1 MESITFQ
8 PILSYWALG
17 VVFLLA
23 TLMLLIGPSF
33 VKLTSSQRWTLGG
46 LRLGLLALVLLATL
60 RPGCIQ
66 QIEKNQAAILMFLV
80 DTTRS
85 MQLPHIGDNTTRW
98 GAVEEVV
105 RDNQAKF
112 EKLIDSKIDVRFF
125 GFDNQVARLEIVD
138 GVVSLPE
145 EPEGGE
151 TDIGSAIYETSLD
164 VRDQRLLGV
173 FLMSDGVQNVL
184 DPPVELTQAAETLN
198 DMEVPLY
205 SVLLGLDGSTQLR
218 DIAITNFAEQQIV
231 NVNNDL
237 TATATLV
244 SRGYPNQDITVD
256 LLLIDRAGKETLVKS
271 TVVRPIGN
279 YAETNIKLVYQPPV
293 PGEFRLKIRAN
304 PMPDEL
310 AVRNNELDAFL
321 TVNDRGM
328 RVLYL
333 YGDISNEQSFL
344 RRSLPTTDF
353 IDLDFQPIFPG
364 TRGKWPLTQFEELFK
379 NPSYDV
385 FIIGDLDS
393 RALHDP
399 ATHTRTLQALADAV
413 YGGKGLLMLGGYHSF
428 GAGYYHQT
436 PLADV
441 LPIVMDRTE
450 GQEFGQDVRRNLHV
464 NAPFSIKPAKD
475 HFLTRIG
482 QEEGNNSTWSK
493 LPPLVGANR
502 ITVKDNAEVLL
513 ESDDD
518 VGRPILVSTNVGG
531 RVLAFAGDS
540 TWRWRMPRIDP
551 ASDEVVNY
559 KAEYDQFWRQIILWL
574 AFWDARNDESVSIEL
589 PKRRFQPKARIKF
602 DVAVKTVNGEVV
614 NDATF
619 NAALVAPNGQRQVIA
634 INQKGDRYFSNLDPE
649 SVSESGLYRIEVEGL
664 RAGASIGES
673 MREFIV
679 MDRDKEKS
687 NPVANPDQMR
697 RLASQTSE
705 HGGRGLA
712 PEEVSDVLTDMI
724 ENPPVTKIE
733 IPVRWRLGETFPDAA
748 GFLVAFVV
756 LLTIEWLLRKKWG
769 LV

>member
-17 VVFLLA
+17 LVFLLA
-23 TLMLLIGPSF
+23 TLMLLVGPSF
-33 VKLTSSQRWTLGG
+33 VKLTKSQRWTLGG

-60 RPGCIQ
+60 RPGCVQ

-85 MQLPHIGDNTTRW
+85 MQLPHIGDDTTRW

-105 RDNQAKF
+105 EENKAKF
-112 EKLIDSKIDVRFF
+112 EKLIESKIDVQFF
-125 GFDNQVARLEIVD
+125 GFDNQVASLEIID
-138 GVVSLPE
+138 GVVTLPE

-151 TDIGSAIYETSLD
+151 TDIGSAIYETSLN

-173 FLMSDGVQNVL
+173 FVMSDGVQNVL

-205 SVLLGLDGSTQLR
+205 SVLLGLDGSSQLR

-231 NVNNDL
+231 NVNNEL
-237 TATATLV
+237 TAKATLV

-256 LLLIDRAGKETLVKS
+256 LILIDRAGKETLVKS
-271 TVVRPIGN
+271 TVVRPVGN
-279 YAETNIKLVYQPPV
+279 YAETNIKLDYKPKI

-328 RVLYL
+328 TVLYVS
-333 YGDISNEQSFL
+333 GDVSNEQRFL
-344 RRSLPTTDF
+344 RDSLPTTGF
-353 IDLDFQPIFPG
+353 IKLDFQPVFPSS
-364 TRGKWPLTQFEELFK
+364 RDRWPLVDFEELFK
-379 NPSYDV
+379 DPSYDV

-393 RALHDP
+393 RAFHDP
-399 ATHTRTLQALADAV
+399 NAHTRTLQALADAV

-428 GAGYYHQT
+428 GAGFYHQT

-450 GQEFGQDVRRNLHV
+450 GQEFGQDVRRDLHV
-464 NAPFSIKPAKD
+464 NAPFKVRPAKD
-475 HFLTRIG
+475 HYLTRIG
-482 QEEGNNSTWSK
+482 LEEGNTSTWSK

-502 ITVKDNAEVLL
+502 IAVKDNAEVLL

-518 VGRPILVSTNVGG
+518 VERPILVSTDVGG

-551 ASDEVVNY
+551 EPSEAKDY

-574 AFWDARNDESVSIEL
+574 AFWDSRKDESVSIEL
-589 PKRRFQPKARIKF
+589 PQRRFQPKARIKF
-602 DVAVKTVNGEVV
+602 DVTVKTVNGEVV

-619 NAALVAPNGQRQVIA
+619 NAALVAPDGERQVIA

-649 SVSESGLYRIEVEGL
+649 SVSESGLYLLEVEGL
-664 RAGASIGES
+664 RAGESIGKS

-697 RLASQTSE
+697 RLASQTAE

-712 PEEVSDVLTDMI
+712 PEEVSDLLDDLI

-748 GFLVAFVV
+748 GFLITFVL